1 MVKSGACQYRRCR
14 RYRFGPWVRK
24 IPGEGNGNT
33 LQDSCLDNFMDRE
46 PGGLQ
51 SMGSQRVGEDLPA
64 EHAST
69 CVYFLLI
76 CLLLV
81 SPQRNRNST
90 SQRFLSVKIMLTLKS

>member
-1 MVKSGACQYRRCR
+1 MVKNLPANTGDAGDTGLAPGSGRSLEKDTATHSRILA
-14 RYRFGPWVRK
+14 WTISWTEK
-24 IPGEGNGNT
+24 
-33 LQDSCLDNFMDRE
+33 

-64 EHAST
+64 EHASM

-81 SPQRNRNST
+81 SPQKNRNST